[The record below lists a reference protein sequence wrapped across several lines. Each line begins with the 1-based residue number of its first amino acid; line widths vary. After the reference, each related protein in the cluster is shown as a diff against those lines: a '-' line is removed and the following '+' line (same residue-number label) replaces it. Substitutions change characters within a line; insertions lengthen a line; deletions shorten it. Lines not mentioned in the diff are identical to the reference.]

1 MADLSGV
8 RALTF
13 DVFGTVVDWRSSV
26 IGELESFGARHAVE
40 TDWGVFADRWRREG
54 YAGGMRLVRDGKLPF
69 QSADSLHR
77 RMLDILFAELGVE
90 AGEDEVADLNRAWH
104 RLAPWPDSAAG
115 LARLRARFIVS
126 TLSNGNV
133 ELLVNMAKFGGLPW
147 DCVLSAEITGAF
159 KPDAQCYQRA
169 AELLGCESSQV
180 MMVAAHQGD
189 LLAAAKTGMRTAFVP
204 RPKESGPHHP
214 AAPHPRPLVRHRRKR
229 LPRSGVPARA
239 LAARCRPSAHNSV
252 SSGHAHDPAMRLW
265 GACGA
270 PVGPPRRPR
279 CWTPTT
285 TPRSI
290 SKSAPTAWRSPK
302 TLNSEPPREAQ
313 RGQRRDAPRAL
324 HAARRRQ
331 SRP

>member
-1 MADLSGV
+1 MPDLSGV

-77 RMLDILFAELGVE
+77 RMLDILLAELGVE
-90 AGEDEVADLNRAWH
+90 AGEDEVADLNRVWH

-115 LARLRARFIVS
+115 LARLRARFVVS

-147 DCVLSAEITGAF
+147 DCVLSRRRSPAQF

-169 AELLGCESSQV
+169 AELLGCESPQV

-204 RPKESGPHHP
+204 RPKESGPHSIP
-214 AAPHPRPLVRHRRKR
+214 PTSRP
-229 LPRSGVPARA
+229 
-239 LAARCRPSAHNSV
+239 
-252 SSGHAHDPAMRLW
+252 
-265 GACGA
+265 
-270 PVGPPRRPR
+270 
-279 CWTPTT
+279 
-285 TPRSI
+285 TPRSTSSQATSTI
-290 SKSAPTAWRSPK
+290 WPSSSGSSRTLPALGARLGIFRSR
-302 TLNSEPPREAQ
+302 S
-313 RGQRRDAPRAL
+313 
-324 HAARRRQ
+324 
-331 SRP
+331 

>member
-1 MADLSGV
+1 MPDLSAV

-54 YAGGMRLVRDGKLPF
+54 YAGGMQLVRDGKLPF

-77 RMLDILFAELGVE
+77 RMLDILFAELGIE
-90 AGEDEVADLNRAWH
+90 AGEDEVADLNRVWH

-115 LARLRARFIVS
+115 LARLRARFVVS

-147 DCVLSAEITGAF
+147 DCVLSSEITGAF

-214 AAPHPRPLVRHRRKR
+214 ADLTPDPSFDIVASDFHD
-229 LPRSGVPARA
+229 
-239 LAARCRPSAHNSV
+239 LAFQL
-252 SSGHAHDPAMRLW
+252 GL
-265 GACGA
+265 
-270 PVGPPRRPR
+270 
-279 CWTPTT
+279 
-285 TPRSI
+285 
-290 SKSAPTAWRSPK
+290 
-302 TLNSEPPREAQ
+302 
-313 RGQRRDAPRAL
+313 
-324 HAARRRQ
+324 
-331 SRP
+331 